1 MHMVLLECSYNP
13 NSKLFK
19 QQKTVCEMGNV
30 WYFKLYKGVPRGS
43 ILGPIIFNILIND
56 IFHFETDCDLYNY
69 ADNNTL
75 SISSNDN
82 NSLKNT
88 LESNSLNLVKWFKD
102 N

>member
-1 MHMVLLECSYNP
+1 MFDIS
-13 NSKLFK
+13 
-19 QQKTVCEMGNV
+19 
-30 WYFKLYKGVPRGS
+30 RGS